1 MARKKTKRRASTG
14 RKKAR
19 TPAQKRATAALVAMN
34 KGKKKGGGRRKKS
47 SSHSV
52 NPWAFGRPTP
62 AMPKSI
68 KEHYH
73 TKGFMAG
80 LKAAEGGH
88 DDVASHMQAANR
100 RGHR

>member
-1 MARKKTKRRASTG
+1 MARKKTKRRSSTG

-34 KGKKKGGGRRKKS
+34 KGKKKGGSRKKTA
-47 SSHSV
+47 SHSV
-52 NPWAFGRPTP
+52 NPWAFGRPAP
-62 AMPKSI
+62 SMPKSI

-73 TKGFMAG
+73 SKGYLAG